1 MTRRDYTNASGYFCP
16 TENTAIYLAD
26 RDPQQN
32 PQQKPQRRSGVL
44 NEQDIAQ
51 MDSGRDIRKSIAAYF
66 DSLPQETPKPTP
78 KPKDIDL
85 KRVRALYVAFSS
97 IAAIVDMR
105 IDDITITIKGDGSRY
120 KTVGKT
126 RTIERMEESV

>member
-26 RDPQQN
+26 REP
-32 PQQKPQRRSGVL
+32 PQKPQRHSGVL
-44 NEQDIAQ
+44 TEQDIAQ
-51 MDSGRDIRKSIAAYF
+51 MDSGRSKRTSLAEYF
-66 DSLPQETPKPTP
+66 DSLPQEQQE
-78 KPKDIDL
+78 PKDSDL
-85 KRVRALYVAFSS
+85 KRVRTFYLAICS

>member
-1 MTRRDYTNASGYFCP
+1 MTRRDYTNASGYFSP

-26 RDPQQN
+26 REPQQN

-51 MDSGRDIRKSIAAYF
+51 MDSGRSKRTSLVEYF
-66 DSLPQETPKPTP
+66 DSLPQEQPRPTP

-85 KRVRALYVAFSS
+85 KRVRAFYLAICS
-97 IAAIVDMR
+97 IAAIVDMS
-105 IDDITITIKGDGSRY
+105 IDDITITVKGDASQY
-120 KTVGKT
+120 KPVGKT
-126 RTIERMEESV
+126 RTIERMEERV

>member
-1 MTRRDYTNASGYFCP
+1 M
-16 TENTAIYLAD
+16 
-26 RDPQQN
+26 
-32 PQQKPQRRSGVL
+32 
-44 NEQDIAQ
+44 
-51 MDSGRDIRKSIAAYF
+51 
-66 DSLPQETPKPTP
+66 
-78 KPKDIDL
+78 

>member
-1 MTRRDYTNASGYFCP
+1 MTRRDYTNASGYFSP

-26 RDPQQN
+26 RE
-32 PQQKPQRRSGVL
+32 PQQKPQRHSGVL
-44 NEQDIAQ
+44 NEQDIAK
-51 MDSGRDIRKSIAAYF
+51 MDRGRSKRTSLVEYF
-66 DSLPQETPKPTP
+66 DSLPQETPNPTP
-78 KPKDIDL
+78 KPNDIDL

-97 IAAIVDMR
+97 IAEIVDMR

-120 KTVGKT
+120 KTIGKT

>member
-26 RDPQQN
+26 SSGIEL
-32 PQQKPQRRSGVL
+32 QQKPPKHSGVL
-44 NEQDIAQ
+44 TERDIAA
-51 MDSGRDIRKSIAAYF
+51 MDRGRSKRTSLVEYF

>member
-1 MTRRDYTNASGYFCP
+1 MTRRDYTNASGYFSP

-26 RDPQQN
+26 REP
-32 PQQKPQRRSGVL
+32 PQKPQRHSGVL
-44 NEQDIAQ
+44 TEQDIAA
-51 MDSGRDIRKSIAAYF
+51 MDSGRSKRTSLVEYF
-66 DSLPQETPKPTP
+66 DSLPQETPKPN
-78 KPKDIDL
+78 DIDL

>member
-44 NEQDIAQ
+44 TEQDIAA
-51 MDSGRDIRKSIAAYF
+51 MDSGRSKRTSLVEYF

-78 KPKDIDL
+78 KPNDIDL

-105 IDDITITIKGDGSRY
+105 IDDITITIKGDGSQY

>member
-44 NEQDIAQ
+44 TEQDIAA
-51 MDSGRDIRKSIAAYF
+51 MDSGRSKRTSLVEYF

-78 KPKDIDL
+78 KPNDIDL

>member
-66 DSLPQETPKPTP
+66 DSLPQEQKE
-78 KPKDIDL
+78 PKDKPHL
-85 KRVRALYVAFSS
+85 KEARQVKAIISQVLS
-97 IAAIVDMR
+97 IAGFTLKEM
-105 IDDITITIKGDGSRY
+105 K
-120 KTVGKT
+120 
-126 RTIERMEESV
+126 IEHRESMTLFSKEELEG